1 MAVHCRLSSYL
12 PICTLPSWKDLISTA
27 IGYNRDISRGFFTEA
42 RDMTANN
49 HVSSGTPPT
58 ASDRSTL
65 LETEI
70 LPQDC
75 VLIIGGGPV
84 GLCLSV
90 TLAHFGVKS
99 VVVERNETTT
109 R

>member
-1 MAVHCRLSSYL
+1 
-12 PICTLPSWKDLISTA
+12 
-27 IGYNRDISRGFFTEA
+27 
-42 RDMTANN
+42 MTANN
-49 HVSSGTPPT
+49 HLSGGAPPT
-58 ASDRSTL
+58 PSDKSTS

-99 VVVERNETTT
+99 LVVERNETTT